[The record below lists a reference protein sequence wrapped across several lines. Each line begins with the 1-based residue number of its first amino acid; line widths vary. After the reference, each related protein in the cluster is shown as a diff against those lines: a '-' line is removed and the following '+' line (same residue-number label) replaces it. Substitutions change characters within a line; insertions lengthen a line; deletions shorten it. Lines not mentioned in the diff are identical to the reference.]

1 MTQKGSGN
9 GALFLCLLD
18 AAKCGQHTGVVS
30 KARTWLSIGPGT
42 GRWLS
47 HALIYG
53 ALLSAAAFALEW
65 IDYRHRAM
73 QWSTGL
79 YVLIVA
85 LAFACLGGWIGHR
98 LTAQPRTGA
107 FEPNRAVIATLG
119 LSVREVEVLGLL
131 ADGCANK
138 VVARRLGIS
147 PNTVKTHVARLFEK
161 LEVSSRTQAI
171 AEARALGIIA

>member
-1 MTQKGSGN
+1 MQKDSGN

-18 AAKCGQHTGVVS
+18 AARCGKHTSDVS
-30 KARTWLSIGPGT
+30 KARTWLARRPGT
-42 GRWLS
+42 GRWLW
-47 HALIYG
+47 HALLYG

-73 QWSTGL
+73 IWSTGF
-79 YVLIVA
+79 YVLVVA
-85 LAFACLGGWIGHR
+85 LGFACLGGWVGHR
-98 LTAQPRTGA
+98 LTARPHDGS
-107 FEPNRAVIATLG
+107 FVPNQAAIATLAI
-119 LSVREVEVLGLL
+119 SAREVEVLGLL
-131 ADGCANK
+131 AEGCANK

-171 AEARALGIIA
+171 AQARALGIIA